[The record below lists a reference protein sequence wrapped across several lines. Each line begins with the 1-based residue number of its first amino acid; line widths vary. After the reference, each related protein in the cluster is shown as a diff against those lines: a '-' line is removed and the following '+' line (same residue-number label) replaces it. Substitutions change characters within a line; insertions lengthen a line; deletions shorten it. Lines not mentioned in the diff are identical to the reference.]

1 MPVRAVIQRVK
12 RCSVSIEGEEVSSIG
27 EGLLILLGVASG
39 DTERELEWMA
49 EKVKNLRIFP
59 DPEGR
64 MNLSVLDISGEV
76 MVVSQFTLLAD
87 CRKGRR
93 PSFVDAEDPGRAE
106 QMYERFMARLAGAG
120 VRMAGGVFGAMMDVS
135 LVNSGPVT
143 IVLDTPPTNGV

>member
-1 MPVRAVIQRVK
+1 MRAVIQRVK